1 MRDLLIIAILVLG
14 AIAITAGGILAHLAI
29 KDIRHSR
36 IRRNK
41 NAK

>member
-1 MRDLLIIAILVLG
+1 MRDFLIVAILVLS
-14 AIAITAGGILAHLAI
+14 AIAITAGGVLAYFAI
-29 KDIRHSR
+29 TDIRHSR